1 MELKQQLINDI
12 EILPEHALRAV
23 SVVVKEFI
31 LLATKPES
39 TARPVYGSCKG
50 KMWFADDFDA
60 PLEEL
65 REYME

>member
-1 MELKQQLINDI
+1 MDLKQQIINDI
-12 EILPEHALRAV
+12 DVLPEPTLRAI
-23 SVVVKEFI
+23 SMVVKEFI
-31 LLATKPES
+31 LLTTKPEPA
-39 TARPVYGSCKG
+39 ARPVYGSCNG